1 MRTID
6 NPAQLKLDLFT
17 SQPAAQSDNIPEVRY
32 LHPQPVSSRSLK
44 LADKL
49 DKLAATMQKTIDS
62 KLHPAIGQQN
72 ITARRSRIAAGM
84 REEGEHLALIQRLLE
99 GLAQSHRTGTSPPQF
114 AKIDNRKQLA
124 DLATLCRWH
133 EEDSKYL
140 QDSFTYGYSIV
151 ERLVQFGIRSKDE
164 AIATVELLASLCS
177 GNPAPEIDRSVEKA
191 NELRRRAIYTQVPD
205 FFPTPP
211 ELIDRMLEFAN
222 VQPHHRCLDPE
233 GGAGDICLAVRTLGV
248 SAIDCFEINSDL
260 HQALT
265 LRGFQPHGRDFL
277 AATPRPIY
285 DRVLMN
291 PPFGED
297 AYIDHVRAAYLWLA
311 SGGELVAVLPNDY
324 RKSRSTKRREFADW
338 LDEMGATD
346 YANPTDAFTKSDRRC
361 QVSTHLIHLKH

>member
-32 LHPQPVSSRSLK
+32 LHSQPVSSRSLK

-49 DKLAATMQKTIDS
+49 DKLAGTMQKTIDS

-99 GLAQSHRTGTSPPQF
+99 GLAQSHRTGTCPPQF

-133 EEDSKYL
+133 EEDSRYL

-151 ERLVQFGIRSKDE
+151 ARLAQFGIKSKDE
-164 AIATVELLASLCS
+164 AIAAVKLLDSLCA
-177 GNPAPEIDRSVEKA
+177 GNAAPEIDRPLEKA
-191 NELRRRAIYTQVPD
+191 IDLRRRAIYTKVPD

-211 ELIDRMLEFAN
+211 EIIDRMLQLARIEPA
-222 VQPHHRCLDPE
+222 HRVLEPSA
-233 GGAGDICLAVRTLGV
+233 GAGDICLALRKLGPLR
-248 SAIDCFEINSDL
+248 IDCFEVNNDL
-260 HQALT
+260 RETLT
-265 LRGFQPHGRDFL
+265 LLGFAPSGRDFL
-277 AATPRPIY
+277 TVTPQPIY
-285 DRVLMN
+285 DRILMN
-291 PPFGED
+291 PPFSKD
-297 AYIDHVRAAYLWLA
+297 AYIEHVRAAYDWLA
-311 SGGELVAVLPNDY
+311 PSGKLVAVVPNGY
-324 RKSRSTKRREFADW
+324 RDSRITKRREFADC
-338 LDEMGATD
+338 LDSLGANN
-346 YANPTDAFTKSDRRC
+346 YANPADAFTKSDRSC
-361 QVSTHLIHLKH
+361 GVSTHLILIKR